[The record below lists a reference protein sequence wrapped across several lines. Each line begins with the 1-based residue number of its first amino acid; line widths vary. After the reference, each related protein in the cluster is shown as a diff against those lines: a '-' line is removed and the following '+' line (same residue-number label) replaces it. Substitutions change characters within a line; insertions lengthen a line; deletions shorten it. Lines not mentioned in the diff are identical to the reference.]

1 MAGDLDDRMDRFT
14 LEQAI
19 MNAWHTADD
28 LELLTE
34 SVLED
39 ANMTIDE
46 IANALTGIRQLHS
59 MRAKK
64 VFDIFEQLVE
74 SGDIV

>member
-1 MAGDLDDRMDRFT
+1 MTGNLNDKMNRFT

-19 MNAWHTADD
+19 MNAWQTADD
-28 LELLTE
+28 LDLLIE
-34 SVLED
+34 RVLED
-39 ANMTIDE
+39 ENMTMDE
-46 IANALTGIRQLHS
+46 IANALTGISQLHN

-64 VFDIFEQLVE
+64 VFRIFEQLIE

>member
-1 MAGDLDDRMDRFT
+1 MANDRFE

-28 LELLTE
+28 LSLLA
-34 SVLED
+34 D
-39 ANMTIDE
+39 AAIEETMDIDDLS
-46 IANALTGIRQLHS
+46 NALLGLQQLHT

-64 VFDIFEQLVE
+64 VFDIFEALIE
-74 SGDIV
+74 SGVIK

>member
-28 LELLTE
+28 LDLLIE
-34 SVLED
+34 GVLED
-39 ANMTIDE
+39 ASMTMDE
-46 IANALTGIRQLHS
+46 IANALTGIRQLHN

-64 VFDIFEQLVE
+64 VFDIFEQLIE